1 VEGAELLG
9 LAVEEVGL
17 CLDVI
22 LLAEGLADL
31 LFVTCEDAAHGS
43 NWQRTI

>member
-1 VEGAELLG
+1 MEGAELLG

-17 CLDVI
+17 GLDVV
-22 LLAEGLADL
+22 LLTQGLADL
-31 LFVTCEDAAHGS
+31 LFVAGEDAAHRS